1 LNGITFCF
9 PSRDRGRLLHV
20 FGSGHSHVLG
30 LELFYRAGGF
40 ACVNPILLEHLMLH
54 RSASASTTHER
65 TSGQAEAIAQQHAL
79 AAGDVLLC
87 ISNSGANVVAIE
99 LARIARQRGLAVIAL
114 VSAKH
119 ATSAQC
125 RANPDSAASGSIQN
139 VADTAPDNL
148 MDCADVVLD
157 NHGEPGD
164 AATSIGGE
172 GGSQARA
179 DLAALPLMGATST
192 VVGAAL
198 VNAVAVRTAELMVG
212 AGHADAID
220 VFISANVKGGDAHNE
235 RLIAKYIDRVEAL

>member
-1 LNGITFCF
+1 M
-9 PSRDRGRLLHV
+9 
-20 FGSGHSHVLG
+20 LG

-54 RSASASTTHER
+54 RSASASTAHER
-65 TSGQAEAIAQQHAL
+65 TAGQAEAIAQQHAL

-99 LARIARQRGLAVIAL
+99 LARIARTRGLAVIAL

-125 RANPDSAASGSIQN
+125 RANPDADAADAGGSSRDD
-139 VADTAPDNL
+139 AAAAAPVPNL
-148 MDCADVVLD
+148 MDCADVILD

-164 AATSIGGE
+164 AATTIGGD
-172 GGSQARA
+172 G
-179 DLAALPLMGATST
+179 DAALPLMGATST

-212 AGHADAID
+212 AGRADAID